1 MISSSS
7 SQNPGGEDAVPSCAQ
22 IFVKAV
28 PRTCNVERGVLVM
41 WRTFFK
47 KVSLKSYILD
57 INGVEFVGNFPT
69 KIPMLG
75 DLSTANGLL
84 QR

>member
-1 MISSSS
+1 M
-7 SQNPGGEDAVPSCAQ
+7 ED
-22 IFVKAV
+22 
-28 PRTCNVERGVLVM
+28 
-41 WRTFFK
+41 FFQ
-47 KVSLKSYILD
+47 KVSLKSHILD